1 MRMVL
6 SQVSDIQMGFTARER
21 LVAIEA
27 GTPVIQL
34 RDLQPDGRLNTGG
47 LIKCE
52 LGRVAPRY
60 LVANGDILFRSRGDK
75 NTAMTVEGLDAAS
88 VAVLPLVIIRPKT
101 AVVRPHY
108 LSWFINSESTQGYF
122 DKAAHG
128 TNLRMISRA
137 DLEALP
143 IDVPDLC
150 TQERIIQIE
159 RLATEERRLSL
170 QLTDMRSR
178 LLTAKLRGLAQ
189 TNRPIKK
196 VV

>member
-1 MRMVL
+1 MVL

-34 RDLQPDGRLNTGG
+34 RDLQPDGRLNTRG

-75 NTAMTVEGLDAAS
+75 NTAITIEGLDAAS

-108 LSWFINSESTQGYF
+108 LSWFINSKWAQGYF
-122 DKAAHG
+122 DKAAQG

-137 DLEALP
+137 DLAALP
-143 IDVPDLC
+143 IDVPDLL
-150 TQERIIQIE
+150 TQDRIIELE
-159 RLATEERRLSL
+159 RLAAEERRLSL
-170 QLTDMRSR
+170 RLLDMRSR
-178 LLTAKLRGLAQ
+178 LLAAKLRGLAQ
-189 TNRPIKK
+189 TNRSRKK

>member
-1 MRMVL
+1 MTL
-6 SQVSDIQMGFTARER
+6 DQISDIQMGFTARER
-21 LVAIEA
+21 LVAMET

-34 RDLQPDGRLNTGG
+34 RDLQPDGRLNTAG

-52 LGRVAPRY
+52 LGIVAPRY
-60 LVANGDILFRSRGDK
+60 LVMKGDILFRSRGDK
-75 NTAMTVEGLDAAS
+75 NTAMMVEGLDVAS

-101 AVVRPHY
+101 AVVQPHY
-108 LSWFINSESTQGYF
+108 LSWFINSEWTQEYF

-143 IDVPDLC
+143 IDVPDLR
-150 TQERIIQIE
+150 TQQRIIEIE
-159 RLATEERRLSL
+159 RLAAKERRLSL

-189 TNRPIKK
+189 TSRPTKK